1 MSIRKP
7 VSVTCLFVVLLV
19 AFSANH
25 AVGQEKKADKNK
37 EAEKQE
43 KLKGKGE
50 GSEKGESEK
59 APDLDDLSPL
69 KDASKKSDEVEG
81 VKEGYW
87 YINAEKAFADAK
99 KNNKSVLMNFTGS
112 DWCGWCIKL
121 EGEVFSKQAFSKQ
134 ALKEFVFLKL
144 DFPSD
149 KSKLSKETAEQNEAY
164 KNKFGVAGFP
174 SIYICDSQER
184 PFAKTGYLAGGP
196 EKYLAHVKKFR
207 EQLKERN
214 ELLALAAVAKG
225 EKKAELLDRA
235 LGLMDEGIAT
245 GHYED
250 VIEQIVKL
258 DKDNKFG
265 LRKKYWAAQDLEEQ
279 RRILAKVD
287 VICRTLDPEAA
298 LTEIESA
305 LKDITLP
312 ANSRIDALQ
321 QKLYVLKE
329 LQKDE
334 AADDLLDQ
342 MVSIDGLS
350 EDRRNRIL
358 VQKAYNYVE
367 TKRIEE
373 ALVFLDEK
381 SKTYPQSHILVSSK
395 GEILDSLSKHEE
407 AIVEFD
413 RALLLA
419 QDSSE
424 ASAEIIG
431 MKAYA
436 LVAMEKTD
444 EAIKAF
450 QAFVDSDLHPNYA
463 KADLLIQKAML
474 LREVDRKDAAEL
486 AEKQA
491 LELADS
497 EEQKAELQEL
507 INQLKEID

>member
-1 MSIRKP
+1 MSIRKNIL
-7 VSVTCLFVVLLV
+7 SASSFVVLSFALI
-19 AFSANH
+19 AN
-25 AVGQEKKADKNK
+25 AVFANYVVGQEGESDKNK
-37 EAEKQE
+37 ETQDKKEDRKV
-43 KLKGKGE
+43 
-50 GSEKGESEK
+50 
-59 APDLDDLSPL
+59 PDLDDLSPL
-69 KDASKKSDEVEG
+69 KKAKENGATEEAAG
-81 VKEGYW
+81 EKEGYW
-87 YINAEKAFADAK
+87 YINAEKAFEDAK
-99 KNNKSVLMNFTGS
+99 KNNKSVLVNFTGS

-121 EGEVFSKQAFSKQ
+121 EDEVFSKQAFSKQ

-149 KSKLSKETAEQNEAY
+149 KSKLTQETMDQNEEY
-164 KNKFGVAGFP
+164 KSKFGVAGFP
-174 SIYICDSQER
+174 SIYICDSQKR
-184 PFAKTGYLAGGP
+184 PFAKTGYQAGGP

-214 ELLALAAVAKG
+214 ELFALAAVAKG
-225 EKKAELLDRA
+225 EKKAELLDRG

-250 VIEQIVKL
+250 IIEQIVKL

-279 RRILAKVD
+279 KRILAKVD
-287 VICRTLDPEAA
+287 VICRTLDPETA
-298 LTEIESA
+298 LGQIESA
-305 LKDITLP
+305 LKEITLP

-321 QKLYVLKE
+321 QKLYVLQE
-329 LQKDE
+329 LQKTE
-334 AADDLLDQ
+334 AADELLDQ

-358 VQKAYNYVE
+358 VQKAYNFVATE
-367 TKRIEE
+367 RIEE
-373 ALVFLDEK
+373 ALEFLDEK
-381 SKTYPQSHILVSSK
+381 AKTYPNSHVLFSSK

-407 AIVEFD
+407 AVAEFD
-413 RALLLA
+413 KALLLA

-424 ASAEIIG
+424 ATAEIVA
-431 MKAYA
+431 MKASSLLA
-436 LVAMEKTD
+436 LEKTD
-444 EAIKAF
+444 EAISAF
-450 QAFVDSDLHPNYA
+450 QSFIDSDFHPDYA

-497 EEQKAELQEL
+497 DEQKAELQEL